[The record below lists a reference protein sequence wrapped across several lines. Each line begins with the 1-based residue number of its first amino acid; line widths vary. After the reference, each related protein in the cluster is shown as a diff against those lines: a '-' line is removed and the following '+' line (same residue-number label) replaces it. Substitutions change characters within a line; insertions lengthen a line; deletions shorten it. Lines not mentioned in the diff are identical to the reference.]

1 MAGGFTSENKQQEG
15 LNLSDEHLTR
25 LMEGTAEQPLR
36 GSTSSLE
43 SWHWGNLGRL
53 TDRQASGRP
62 W

>member
-1 MAGGFTSENKQQEG
+1 MAGDYAIEDRQQQG

-25 LMEGTAEQPLR
+25 LMEGAAEQPLR

-53 TDRQASGRP
+53 TDRQASGRH